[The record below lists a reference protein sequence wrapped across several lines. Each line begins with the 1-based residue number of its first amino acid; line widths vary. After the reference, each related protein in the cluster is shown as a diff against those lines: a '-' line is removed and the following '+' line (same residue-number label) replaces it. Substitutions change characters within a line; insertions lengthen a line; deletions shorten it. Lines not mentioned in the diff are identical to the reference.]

1 MRALIAILPL
11 FAAIQAEPVLTLMP
25 APAHV
30 SMDQGKL
37 TIDGS
42 FGVRI
47 TGHTDRRLQ
56 DAVARFIARLSRQ
69 TGIPMAGGAR
79 PALTIDCRAGS
90 PDVPVLGEDES
101 YQLEIAA
108 SGARLSAATVTGAL
122 RGLETFSQLIAPG
135 ADSFSVPALHIEDR
149 PRFPWR
155 GLSLDVSRH
164 WMPLPVIQRNIDA
177 LAAVKMNVFHW
188 HLSDDQGFRVESKVF
203 PKLQQLGSDG
213 KFYTQ
218 AEVRQ
223 IVAYAAARGLQV
235 VPEFDIPGHTTSWL
249 AGYPELGSAHGP
261 FQIERKWGIFEPT
274 LDPTRQEVYTFLD
287 RFIGEMAALF
297 PDAYFHIGGDEVL
310 DAEWKQN
317 SAIQDFC
324 KKRGFKTSAEL
335 HGYFNERVH
344 ELVTK
349 HGKQMIGWDEVLQ
362 PGMPKDLVIQSWRGQ
377 QSLADAARK
386 GYRGILSFGYYLD
399 HLNPASYHY
408 QFDPLGG
415 AANQLNERQAALILG
430 GEACMW
436 TEYVTEE
443 TVDSRLWPR
452 AAAIAERLWS
462 PANVTGVESMY
473 QRLATVSRW
482 LEWSGVEHRSGYQRM
497 LDRLAGGS
505 PAPALRVLVDVVEP
519 LGIDQRQAAR
529 SYSHDVP
536 LNRLV
541 DAAQPESETVRL
553 LEDAIHRFVADPLV
567 ADRGQ
572 HRQEGEEIRLAMSQW
587 SVNDRRL
594 RPLLASSILLEE
606 AAPLSED
613 LSKLGSV
620 GLRALQYLES
630 GEPAPA
636 NWLAEQ
642 KLALNQMEQP
652 KAEVMLAAVRPVKA
666 LLDAVSRPGIK
677 TDQSARSR
685 AKH

>member
-1 MRALIAILPL
+1 MRALLAILPFFTVL
-11 FAAIQAEPVLTLMP
+11 QAEPAVSLMP
-25 APAHV
+25 MPARM
-30 SMDQGKL
+30 SLDQGRL

-47 TGHTDRRLQ
+47 SGHTDRRLRE
-56 DAVARFIARLSRQ
+56 AVARFVARLSRQ

-79 PALTIDCRAGS
+79 PILTIDCRAGS
-90 PDVPVLGEDES
+90 PEVPLLGEDES
-101 YQLEIAA
+101 YQLEIAP
-108 SGARLSAATVTGAL
+108 SGARLYAPTVTGAL
-122 RGLETFSQLIAPG
+122 RGLETFSQLIAPD
-135 ADSFSVPALHIEDR
+135 ADSFSVPALHIEDH

-177 LAAVKMNVFHW
+177 MAAVKMNVFHW
-188 HLSDDQGFRVESKVF
+188 HLSDDQGFRVESKTF

-223 IVAYAAARGLQV
+223 VIAYAAERGLRV

-249 AGYPELGSAHGP
+249 VGYPELASAAGP

-297 PDAYFHIGGDEVL
+297 PDPYFHIGGDEVL
-310 DAEWKQN
+310 DAEWKRN
-317 SAIQDFC
+317 PAIQEFC
-324 KKRGFKTSAEL
+324 KKHGFRSSGEL
-335 HGYFNERVH
+335 LGYFSERVH
-344 ELVTK
+344 ALVTK
-349 HGKQMIGWDEVLQ
+349 HGKQIIGWDEVLQ
-362 PGMPKDLVIQSWRGQ
+362 PGVPNDLVIQSWRGQ

-386 GYRGILSFGYYLD
+386 GYRGILSYGYYLD
-399 HLNPASYHY
+399 HLNPASFHY
-408 QFDPLGG
+408 QIDPLGG
-415 AANQLNERQAALILG
+415 AAQQLNEREAAHVLG

-436 TEYVTEE
+436 TEYATEE

-462 PANVTGVESMY
+462 PANVIGIDSMY
-473 QRLATVSRW
+473 RRMATVSRW

-497 LDRLAGGS
+497 LDRLAGGA
-505 PAPALRVLVDVVEP
+505 PAPALRVLADVVEP

-529 SYSHDVP
+529 SYSHDIP

-553 LEDAIHRFVADPLV
+553 LEEAIHSFVRDPG
-567 ADRGQ
+567 R
-572 HRQEGEEIRLAMSQW
+572 HRQEAEEIRLAMSQW
-587 SVNDRRL
+587 IANDNRL
-594 RPLLASSILLEE
+594 RPLIASSVLLEE
-606 AAPLSED
+606 AAPLSEN
-613 LSKLGSV
+613 LSKTGNI

-636 NWLAEQ
+636 NWLAEE
-642 KLALNQMEQP
+642 KLALTNMEQP
-652 KAEVMLAAVRPVKA
+652 RAEVVLAAVRPVKA
-666 LLDAVSRPGIK
+666 LLEAVSRPALK